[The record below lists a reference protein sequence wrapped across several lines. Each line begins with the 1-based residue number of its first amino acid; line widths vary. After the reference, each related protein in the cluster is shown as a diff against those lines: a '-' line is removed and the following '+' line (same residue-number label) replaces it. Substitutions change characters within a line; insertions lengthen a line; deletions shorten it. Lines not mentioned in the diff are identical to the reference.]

1 MGRVFLQRQ
10 PRQLLTEAQ
19 YQAQILGQPA

>member
-1 MGRVFLQRQ
+1 VFLQRQ